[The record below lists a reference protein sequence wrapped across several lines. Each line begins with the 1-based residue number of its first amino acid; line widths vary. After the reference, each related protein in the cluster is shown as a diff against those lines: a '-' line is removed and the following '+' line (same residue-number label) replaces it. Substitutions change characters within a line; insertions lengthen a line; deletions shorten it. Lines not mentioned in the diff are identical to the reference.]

1 MKNTVRP
8 NTASPATPSPITVPP
23 PNDIFNAFGKL
34 VLAA

>member
-1 MKNTVRP
+1 MKNAVRP